1 MSRRDMIRCLQK
13 LVNNDPFCVYRRSYL
28 PQRVYRSFSTQNNPS
43 QSSSANNNNQASCQG
58 HESDCHN
65 LNHHHNSLM
74 NSFKERQKEIL
85 REFDDFHRDFFSQL
99 PFRRYAH
106 HDHFSRLDQL
116 FNQEF
121 NRIRKQIFEPHN
133 EESTKTSENEQTNSK
148 QCQQQEQTQASQQT
162 TQAKESANNSTQRN
176 TQEDKNLSSK
186 DNFVDIDTFFESP
199 RYISDVHKIFQEEQ
213 QRLHKMFEDFESSI
227 HKRINENDPNVHSI
241 KSYYKRT
248 PEGEYR
254 EYYDSKNPEK
264 NYKIER
270 KFEKP
275 TLSSTSTENKTTST
289 STTAAQEKIKETT
302 QQVENQQKTTQEATK
317 QTQTEQQEATST
329 NQVNQQPKQMEGTI
343 NISPELNEKAKK
355 LSLMLKKEYMEC
367 LELARVYPNK
377 TVGQIIDLVIESESF
392 NKTH

>member
-13 LVNNDPFCVYRRSYL
+13 LVNNDPFCIYKRSYL

-43 QSSSANNNNQASCQG
+43 QPSSANSNTQASCKG
-58 HESDCHN
+58 HEQDCHD
-65 LNHHHNSLM
+65 LSHHHNDLM
-74 NSFKERQKEIL
+74 STFRERQKEIL
-85 REFDDFHRDFFSQL
+85 KEFDDFHKDFFSQL

-106 HDHFSRLDQL
+106 HDHFNRLDQL

-133 EESTKTSENEQTNSK
+133 EESAKTSEKEQANSK
-148 QCQQQEQTQASQQT
+148 QCQKQEQTQASQQT
-162 TQAKESANNSTQRN
+162 TQAKESTNNSTQRN
-176 TQEDKNLSSK
+176 TSEDNSLSSR
-186 DNFVDIDTFFESP
+186 DNFVDIDSFFESP

-213 QRLHKMFEDFESSI
+213 QRLHKMFEDFESSVQ
-227 HKRINENDPNVHSI
+227 KRINENDPNVRSI

-289 STTAAQEKIKETT
+289 STTTSQETSKNTAQNVET
-302 QQVENQQKTTQEATK
+302 QQKPVQEATQ
-317 QTQTEQQEATST
+317 QTQSVQQETST
-329 NQVNQQPKQMEGTI
+329 SQVSQQPKQMEGQI
-343 NISPELNEKAKK
+343 NISPELNDKAKK

-377 TVGQIIDLVIESESF
+377 SVGQIIDLVIESETF
-392 NKTH
+392 KQTH

>member
-13 LVNNDPFCVYRRSYL
+13 LVNHDPFCVYKRSYL
-28 PQRVYRSFSTQNNPS
+28 PQRVSRSFSTQNNPN
-43 QSSSANNNNQASCQG
+43 QSSSSNSNNEASCKG
-58 HESDCHN
+58 HEPDCHN
-65 LNHHHNSLM
+65 LNHHHNNLM
-74 NSFKERQKEIL
+74 SSFRERQKQIL
-85 REFDDFHRDFFSQL
+85 EEFDDFHRDFFSQL

-106 HDHFSRLDQL
+106 HDHFNRLDQL

-133 EESTKTSENEQTNSK
+133 EESAKTSEKEQINSN
-148 QCQQQEQTQASQQT
+148 QCQKQEQTQASQQT
-162 TQAKESANNSTQRN
+162 TQAKESTNNATQRN
-176 TQEDKNLSSK
+176 TQEDKNLSSR

-227 HKRINENDPNVHSI
+227 QKKINENDPNVRSI

-289 STTAAQEKIKETT
+289 STTAQEQSKDTTQKVETQQKSTQETT
-302 QQVENQQKTTQEATK
+302 QQ
-317 QTQTEQQEATST
+317 TQTVQQETTST
-329 NQVNQQPKQMEGTI
+329 NQVNQKPQQMDGQI
-343 NISPELNEKAKK
+343 NISAELNEKAKK

-377 TVGQIIDLVIESESF
+377 TIGQIIDLVIESETF